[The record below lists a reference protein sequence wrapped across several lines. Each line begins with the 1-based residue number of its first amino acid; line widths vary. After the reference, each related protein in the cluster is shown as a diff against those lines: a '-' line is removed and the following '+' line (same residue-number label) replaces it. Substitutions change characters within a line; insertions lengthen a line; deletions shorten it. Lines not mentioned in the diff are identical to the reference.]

1 MSERNGGG
9 HRGGN
14 GPWGGHHH
22 NNSYIDHDLGNG
34 NDTFG
39 RNGTW
44 WDHDGERGPL
54 RPGRNITLLPEAA
67 SFLVATCYLTFLTV
81 VAIVMAAR
89 SKTRLRIF
97 AFFITFLGLSIAIIG
112 YLRAIRIV
120 EPQWFWCWNFFGE
133 GLGVAAMAA
142 IIVSVG
148 SGFYP
153 MARRKSL
160 LWMASMAIVCIY
172 AVLAAVNVGFYIHEK
187 IILHPI
193 SAKYLVHLRFDIMD
207 EYNATSWDLQ
217 RERLLE
223 IASGQI
229 VSGNYSQTALTGVA
243 SWKELTSSER
253 DMFARPNFHWY
264 LSHQLLMLF
273 TFTWSCIYL
282 FVPLVRNHRHGPVG
296 RPVDSN
302 TMAVGVWYLATL
314 LTVVCLYGALNIY
327 YVFEPKFSFEQP
339 AQALDLCLR
348 LTVGPIF
355 MMPAPAFLFRFYRQH
370 FKKFRGTGSS
380 GNGSG
385 GRNTDSS
392 NAQHDSRS
400 YQAGSSRNGGISQ
413 FQSSRFAN
421 SPRGSFDIGRDNNC
435 DDTKDENKGYNSS
448 LANNANPQGRLK
460 LFQSRD
466 RGLSVESSRVL
477 SRDFEYEEQ
486 TSTYSEDR
494 PDSFHQYYN
503 NMDSR
508 HPLRDSVTLGDRPE
522 RHELDYKS
530 PDIAELPVA
539 HVRSSKNE
547 YPTERPIMDSSLDQ
561 ASSDRPCSKELT
573 NQQNVLEHDTTSR
586 SSTSTP
592 EPYNT
597 TSTTSPPHI
606 VSNIEGLTG
615 LQRQLAEHRADLL
628 PRVMAVKEYHE
639 DLASADALEMGLKPT
654 SAAYD
659 HDVILKDA
667 NSLSVIDNFFD
678 PSSSTKALQ
687 TEDNKPRSPVADTT
701 GITSSPLPPT
711 PKLRKPTSS
720 AALNKDS
727 SAKLPK
733 EPKPKD
739 KKILSAFSK
748 AITGNGSKSGHSHN
762 HSNDGTIMRLPN
774 FDFDGD
780 KDGLGSFE
788 TNRGA
793 TVLVGPATIEELA
806 EASASSFGQSND
818 GAKMYTYSDPYE
830 DKTGFKKSSQ
840 GQDRQVLMQLP
851 KSLSP
856 GTGSY
861 SRIDCRTTPADAKLR
876 GSQSAGSLSMTS
888 SNTMSPS
895 NHKIPPVPKDS
906 RPTISKKSGHQ
917 QTASRSSRSKSD
929 TPYRPSAE
937 IIRGP
942 STELPINAHRSPPLA
957 PAVLPQ
963 PAKTSL
969 SPPPRQSWRRSK
981 SFKGNIPPVIAAIDT
996 KLANEDGSTEPTS
1009 NSATSVSLT
1018 SSSQSSP
1025 TVGSFSRESTLEN
1038 SFLKEAGLSP
1048 SPPVPGFY
1056 QNGGR
1061 GNPLD
1066 NPSLSK
1072 GTSSSSSSSTVTAPA
1087 HRGINRQQ
1095 RSIDNLASAYYYKR
1109 AAELNNGP
1117 SSISPSPLSNRS
1129 KHSLGTSSSSNSM
1142 RDPSSIM
1149 LPSSLVSPNSPPSP
1163 QLANS
1168 GVANYFNRHQTQASI
1183 SSSPATSPGLSPGSG
1198 PIDRP
1203 ANGRNSPPQDGGVSG
1218 SSRTGSLTKQNTMM
1232 ADDPWTMALI
1242 NRAQAQSPSAS
1253 QIPQA
1258 SVDNY
1263 SRPNIVRTASE

>member
-1 MSERNGGG
+1 MIS
-9 HRGGN
+9 
-14 GPWGGHHH
+14 
-22 NNSYIDHDLGNG
+22 
-34 NDTFG
+34 
-39 RNGTW
+39 GTGMTPS
-44 WDHDGERGPL
+44 DATVP
-54 RPGRNITLLPEAA
+54 
-67 SFLVATCYLTFLTV
+67 VATCYLTFLTV

-302 TMAVGVWYLATL
+302 TMAVG
-314 LTVVCLYGALNIY
+314 LYGALNIY

-421 SPRGSFDIGRDNNC
+421 SPRGSFDIGRDNNY

-561 ASSDRPCSKELT
+561 
-573 NQQNVLEHDTTSR
+573 
-586 SSTSTP
+586 
-592 EPYNT
+592 
-597 TSTTSPPHI
+597 
-606 VSNIEGLTG
+606 
-615 LQRQLAEHRADLL
+615 
-628 PRVMAVKEYHE
+628 
-639 DLASADALEMGLKPT
+639 
-654 SAAYD
+654 
-659 HDVILKDA
+659 
-667 NSLSVIDNFFD
+667 
-678 PSSSTKALQ
+678 ALQ

-818 GAKMYTYSDPYE
+818 RAKMYTYSDPYE

-861 SRIDCRTTPADAKLR
+861 SRIDCRTTSADAKLR

-996 KLANEDGSTEPTS
+996 KLANEDG
-1009 NSATSVSLT
+1009 
-1018 SSSQSSP
+1018 
-1025 TVGSFSRESTLEN
+1025 
-1038 SFLKEAGLSP
+1038 
-1048 SPPVPGFY
+1048 
-1056 QNGGR
+1056 
-1061 GNPLD
+1061 
-1066 NPSLSK
+1066 
-1072 GTSSSSSSSTVTAPA
+1072 
-1087 HRGINRQQ
+1087 
-1095 RSIDNLASAYYYKR
+1095 
-1109 AAELNNGP
+1109 
-1117 SSISPSPLSNRS
+1117 
-1129 KHSLGTSSSSNSM
+1129 
-1142 RDPSSIM
+1142 
-1149 LPSSLVSPNSPPSP
+1149 
-1163 QLANS
+1163 
-1168 GVANYFNRHQTQASI
+1168 
-1183 SSSPATSPGLSPGSG
+1183 
-1198 PIDRP
+1198 
-1203 ANGRNSPPQDGGVSG
+1203 
-1218 SSRTGSLTKQNTMM
+1218 
-1232 ADDPWTMALI
+1232 
-1242 NRAQAQSPSAS
+1242 
-1253 QIPQA
+1253 
-1258 SVDNY
+1258 
-1263 SRPNIVRTASE
+1263 